1 MLINLETF
9 SDKIKRVITY
19 IYKDYGINSLE
30 EYNNIP
36 IATKKE
42 ILLKNYADFS
52 KEKATFLLNSALYSN
67 EVLKEAND
75 YYYNKS
81 ESLITDFEYDII
93 FDYLKTIIDVFPT
106 IKEKIWKPLV
116 IDWLINQNDKNS
128 GFQKW
133 KHKVPLLSMQNT
145 YNEKDILD
153 FHAGIK
159 RIFPSLSDKELEYVI
174 EPKFDGLS
182 IALTY
187 EKWILVEAKTRG
199 NGEIG
204 DIVTE
209 NIKQIDTIPL
219 KLKGNYPNT
228 LIIRGEVLFPKSS
241 LEKINIIREQEWKE
255 PFSNTRNAASWTLK
269 LLDPQ
274 EVKRR
279 WLTCFV
285 YDILYTSEKLNNSKQ
300 FDETQFLH
308 SLWFLTGLQIDE
320 FKNSKIYQINN
331 VIAFIQQEK
340 LLSNLLKEDIDFDW
354 LVVKLNNKKL
364 QEEAGYTGHH
374 PKFAFAYKFPTQ
386 QVSTKLKGVEYSIW
400 RTGTITPVGLLEP
413 VEIWNVIVSRVSL
426 HNFALCREKGIK
438 INDYLFIQRSGEV
451 IPYVL
456 WVDHSKP
463 NLTNEKPIDS
473 ITNCPVCKT
482 LLNKGEIF
490 YTCPNEN
497 CMGRKIETIAY
508 FTSKEALD
516 IVGVWPSVA
525 KLLVELNLVKE
536 FDDLFSLNNE
546 KVKSFLISQPWFGE
560 KKYTQIING
569 IEEAKTKPIERKL
582 SSLGIL
588 WLWKTVSK
596 LIINNLNNMSFN
608 NGVELFDYIVKNNF
622 LINIEGIWPEIST
635 QIIKWWENQKNK
647 DLIKRLEEKWF
658 NFNYSRESV
667 IKKDIQEKNANSL
680 FQVWEHFSLTWTL
693 PFWRNEIVEKLEG
706 LGLIF
711 DSTPKKTTN
720 YLLVG
725 DKAGSKLEKA
735 QSMWI
740 KCLIGWD
747 ACIEVFQELKEL

>member
-9 SDKIKRVITY
+9 SDKIKRIVEN
-19 IYKDYGINSLE
+19 IYKDYEINTLE
-30 EYNNIP
+30 KYNSISY
-36 IATKKE
+36 AMKKDF
-42 ILLKNYADFS
+42 LLKKYGSFTKEDATYLLFTLCYANDI
-52 KEKATFLLNSALYSN
+52 L
-67 EVLKEAND
+67 VEAND

-93 FDYLKTIIDVFPT
+93 FDYLKTIAEVFPK
-106 IKEKIWKPLV
+106 IKELVGKPLV
-116 IDWLINQNDKNS
+116 IDALLNQNEKS
-128 GFQKW
+128 SWFQKG

-153 FHAGIK
+153 FHASIK
-159 RIFPSLSDKELEYVI
+159 RLFPTLSDKDLEYVI

-187 EKWILVEAKTRG
+187 ENGVLIEAKTRG
-199 NGEIG
+199 NGEVG
-204 DIVTE
+204 DIVTD
-209 NIKQIDTIPL
+209 NVKQISAVPL
-219 KLKGNYPNT
+219 KLQGKYPKT
-228 LIIRGEVLFPKSS
+228 FIVRGEVLFPKSN
-241 LEKINIIREQEWKE
+241 LEKMNIIRGQEGKE
-255 PFSNTRNAASWTLK
+255 PFSNTRNAASGTLK

-279 WLTCFV
+279 GLTCFV

-320 FKNSKIYQINN
+320 FKNSKIYQIND

-354 LVVKLNNKKL
+354 LVIKINNKNL
-364 QEEAGYTGHH
+364 QEQAWYTGHH

-386 QVSTKLKGVEYSIW
+386 QVSTKLKGIEYSIG

-456 WVDHSKP
+456 GVDHSKP
-463 NLTNEKPIDS
+463 NNTNEKPIDS
-473 ITNCPVCKT
+473 ITHCPVCKT
-482 LLNKGEIF
+482 LLHKGDIF

-497 CMGRKIETIAY
+497 CIGRKIENLAY

-516 IVGVWPSVA
+516 ITGVWPSVA

-536 FDDLFSLNNE
+536 IDDLFSLNND
-546 KVKSFLISQPWFGE
+546 KVKSFLVSQPGFWD
-560 KKYTQIING
+560 KKYIQIVNG
-569 IEEAKTKPIERKL
+569 IEEAKERSIERKL

-596 LIINNLNNMSFN
+596 LIINNLWDKTFN
-608 NGVELFDYIVKNNF
+608 NGIELFDYIVKDNF
-622 LINIEGIWPEIST
+622 LINIEWIWPEIST
-635 QIIKWWENQKNK
+635 QIINWWSIAKNK
-647 DLIKRLEEKWF
+647 ELIKRLEEKGF
-658 NFNYSRESV
+658 NFIYSSNNMV
-667 IKKDIQEKNANSL
+667 SKVVQEKNANSL
-680 FQVWEHFSLTWTL
+680 YQVGEHFSLTWTL
-693 PFWRNEIVEKLEG
+693 PFTRDEIVRKLES

-711 DSTPKKTTN
+711 DSSPKKATN

-740 KCLIGWD
+740 KCLVGWD